1 MNRIEHNGK
10 SYTDSD
16 IVSAELF
23 SELSPISETLGY
35 GTFNAVVK
43 SDTTAILFY
52 EADSKLQYY
61 YNDKLFA
68 TYYVRNIKRT
78 GKFQYSIEAYDI
90 VGVLSKQQ
98 HMGGIYTG
106 ESARE
111 IINDICGNIDVVFD
125 ATVKDVKMYGWLPI
139 ASRRDNL
146 RSVLFALGAVAQS
159 TKNGALNIAG
169 LSSRVVDEL
178 NNIGIGAQVEYPEP
192 IGSIS
197 LTEHQFIKSS
207 ATELS
212 MFYEGMTEE
221 NDVITFDEPVYDVIG
236 EGIPIKSVH
245 ANYVIVG
252 AGSGTISGK
261 KYAHTKREV
270 VRTVGSGS
278 EEAIYDDATLV
289 GLTNSAAVLDRLVN
303 YYQQAD
309 VISGETRLR
318 SQKPGDTVRVLHPYD
333 LELVKA
339 FVLDRQVTVS
349 RKPKSYQRLL
359 IGYNALNPA
368 EGIYNHIDVISASG
382 TFTVPE
388 GVTRLRIVLIGGGTG
403 GMSGAKGEDGE
414 PGGIGGSNGDGGK
427 GGVGGKAGTPGK
439 TYQRTLNVTPGQTF
453 VVNLGAAGYGGE
465 YNPQGQG
472 EGAIGGA
479 TFFGEYTS
487 DSGSVIES
495 GFYEEITGTVYAQYG
510 TDGIAGGDGIE
521 GGAGNET
528 GPAANQ
534 TLVTYESQ
542 TWKSG
547 ATGALSYWLDG
558 NTLKALAFGG
568 GGGGAAVGQNGKDG
582 QKGSVGKVMNG
593 YDATGGNGGNGVPAI
608 IEPKPAASYGSAG
621 NGGHGGGGGGG
632 GGGVR
637 EDFGVNWGGDG
648 GIGGAGTSGGDG
660 GQGVALV
667 YYYLPTEDVPDVP
680 PTGALRSAD
689 NYFLL
694 DLSGAYLIAKEDE

>member
-35 GTFNAVVK
+35 GTFNAVVR
-43 SDTTAILFY
+43 SETTAILSY
-52 EADSKLQYY
+52 EADSKIKYF
-61 YNDKLFA
+61 YNDELFA

-78 GKFQYSIEAYDI
+78 GKLQYSIEAYDI
-90 VGVLSKQQ
+90 VGVLSQQQ
-98 HMGGIYTG
+98 HMGGIYSG

-111 IINDICGNIDVVFD
+111 IIRDICGGVEVTFD
-125 ATVKDVKMYGWLPI
+125 ADIEDVRMYGWLPI

-146 RSVLFALGAVAQS
+146 RSVLFAVGAVAQS
-159 TKNGALNIAG
+159 TKNGTLNIAA
-169 LSSRVVDEL
+169 LSARVVEEL
-178 NNIGIGAQVEYPEP
+178 NNIAIGAQVEYSKPV
-192 IGSIS
+192 GVIS
-197 LTEHQFIKSS
+197 LTEHQFIKSAS
-207 ATELS
+207 TES
-212 MFYEGMTEE
+212 STFYEGMTEE
-221 NDVITFDEPVYDVIG
+221 DDVITFDEPVYDVTG
-236 EGIPIKSVH
+236 EGIPIKTAH

-252 AGSGTISGK
+252 AGNGTISGK

-270 VRTVGSGS
+270 VRAMGFGN

-318 SQKPGDTVRVLHPYD
+318 TQKPGDTVRVLHPYD
-333 LELVKA
+333 LDLVKA

-368 EGIYNHIDVISASG
+368 EGIYNRIDVINTSSV
-382 TFTVPE
+382 FTVPE
-388 GVTRLRIVLIGGGTG
+388 GVTRLRVVLIGGGSG
-403 GMSGAKGEDGE
+403 GGSGAKGEDGE
-414 PGGIGGSNGDGGK
+414 RGGTGGANGDGGK
-427 GGVGGKAGTPGK
+427 GGAGGKAGTPGK
-439 TYQRTLNVTPGQTF
+439 TYQLTLDVTPGQTF

-465 YNPQGQG
+465 YNSQGQR
-472 EGAIGGA
+472 EGATGGA

-495 GFYEEITGTVYAQYG
+495 GFYEEMTGTVYAQYG

-528 GPAANQ
+528 GPAAEE
-534 TLVTYESQ
+534 TYVTYENQ

-547 ATGALSYWLDG
+547 ATGALSYWLVD
-558 NTLKALAFGG
+558 NTVKALAFGG

-582 QKGSVGKVMNG
+582 QSGSTEKYMNG
-593 YDATGGNGGNGVPAI
+593 YGGRGGIGGNGASAV

-637 EDFGVNWGGDG
+637 EDFGVNWDGDA
-648 GIGGAGTSGGDG
+648 GIGGAGTAGGDG

-667 YYYLPTEDVPDVP
+667 YYYLPAENAVEYFETADGERFRLADDLDFAVK
-680 PTGALRSAD
+680 RS
-689 NYFLL
+689 
-694 DLSGAYLIAKEDE
+694 